1 MHAQLKWVI
10 PPATASKVFL
20 LLGVSHWISP
30 MLRPACCIFFFSPQ
44 KRKGGK
50 RGAEVSREQ
59 MSPFNSTA
67 FTWLI
72 IEEGKKEQF

>member
-30 MLRPACCIFFFSPQ
+30 MLRPACCIFFSPQ